1 MRIKIC
7 CIQNPTELRMA
18 VDAGANAVGLVGRM
32 PSGPGPIDDDVINS
46 VARLVPPGV
55 SAFLLT
61 SETDPMAIVEHHRR
75 TYTDTLQLVDYIS
88 EQAYTLIRAE
98 LPSVRIVQVIHVTG
112 EEALDL
118 AIRVA
123 GHVDALLLDSGNPT
137 AKIKTL
143 GGTGNVHDW
152 SISRQ
157 IVKESPKPVFLAG
170 GLNPANV
177 REAIDAVQPYGVD
190 ICSGVRQDGKLN
202 TSKLEAFIKMVR
214 SGQ

>member
-1 MRIKIC
+1 
-7 CIQNPTELRMA
+7 
-18 VDAGANAVGLVGRM
+18 
-32 PSGPGPIDDDVINS
+32 
-46 VARLVPPGV
+46 
-55 SAFLLT
+55 
-61 SETDPMAIVEHHRR
+61 
-75 TYTDTLQLVDYIS
+75 
-88 EQAYTLIRAE
+88 
-98 LPSVRIVQVIHVTG
+98 VIHVTG

-123 GHVDALLLDSGNPT
+123 SHVDALLLDSGNPT

-170 GLNPANV
+170 GLNPANI